1 MTASS
6 QRRRF
11 LGSAG
16 ALIALPALESLA
28 APRPAPGAPAAAAR
42 PKRMIFLNFGWG
54 VTNETW
60 FPNVKQTGAD
70 YALPP
75 GLAPLARH
83 KADFTVI
90 QGLSNK
96 FANEAHWGSTF
107 WLTGANRYAEP
118 GQSFHNSVSADQV
131 AAARLGGDTRFSSL
145 QLNSPDVNNSGH
157 GPGLSLAW
165 DRRGKP
171 VAGLDNP
178 VLVFHRLFSTDSTPL
193 AERQAM
199 LAQRRS
205 VLDAV
210 LADAGDLQR
219 KLNKADTDKLDEYFQ
234 GIRDIETRLGRDE
247 SWLGVPKP
255 KSAMREPR
263 PGLAGRDEIA
273 IMYDLMVAA
282 LQTDSTRVI
291 TYRQPVGTLL
301 QSLAV
306 KVAPH
311 DMSHYSPG
319 DRMEASQKRDA
330 AQSELLA
337 GLIDKLK
344 ATREP
349 DGSTLFDHTVISYGS
364 NIRTIHYLDNCPTLV
379 AGRGAGIGLGQ
390 HLVLSKDTPLCN
402 LWLTLLKGI
411 GAKVESHGDST
422 GIMVATSHRV
432 LKRPHA
438 DVALGDPRQDRAG
451 EFCFP
456 KHLFSGYHDR
466 QASGRRDAEGVHRLA
481 DDVFAEHRAECSQ
494 PIAAS

>member
-1 MTASS
+1 MNPKHH
-6 QRRRF
+6 RRGF
-11 LGSAG
+11 LKSAG
-16 ALIALPALESLA
+16 SLIALPALESVN
-28 APRPAPGAPAAAAR
+28 RPAIAADAAKAR
-42 PKRMIFLNFGWG
+42 PKRAIFLNFGWG

-60 FPNVKQTGAD
+60 FPDVRQTGAG
-70 YALPP
+70 YTLPP

-118 GQSFHNSVSADQV
+118 GQSFHNSISADQV
-131 AAARLGGDTRFSSL
+131 AAAHLGRDTRFASL

-165 DRRGKP
+165 DQRGKP

-178 VLVFHRLFSTDSTPL
+178 VLVFHRLFSADSTPL

-199 LAQRRS
+199 LAQKRS

-210 LADAGDLQR
+210 MSDAGDLRR
-219 KLNKADTDKLDEYFQ
+219 KLNKPDTDKLDEYFQ
-234 GIRDIETRLGRDE
+234 GIRDIETRLGKEE

-255 KSAMREPR
+255 KTALMEPK
-263 PGLAGRDEIA
+263 PGLAGRDEVA

-282 LQTDSTRVI
+282 LRTDSTRVI

-301 QSLAV
+301 QSLSV

-311 DMSHYSPG
+311 DMSHYSAG
-319 DRMEASQKRDA
+319 DRMEASQKRDT

-344 ATREP
+344 SAREP
-349 DGSTLFDHTVISYGS
+349 DGTSLFDHTVVAYGS
-364 NIRTIHYLDNCPTLV
+364 NIRTIHYLDNCPTLI
-379 AGRGAGIGLGQ
+379 AGRGAGLALGQ
-390 HLVLSKDTPLCN
+390 HIVLPKDTPLCN
-402 LWLTLLKGI
+402 LWLTLLRGV
-411 GAKVESHGDST
+411 GAKADSHGDST
-422 GIMVATSHRV
+422 GV
-432 LKRPHA
+432 LSGLA
-438 DVALGDPRQDRAG
+438 RA
-451 EFCFP
+451 
-456 KHLFSGYHDR
+456 
-466 QASGRRDAEGVHRLA
+466 
-481 DDVFAEHRAECSQ
+481 
-494 PIAAS
+494 